1 MKHHLSRRMSHDNV
15 YIDKYIRLIC
25 IKRLIYATKEK
36 EEKVD
41 SRVDELLKK
50 SAESPQKLT

>member
-1 MKHHLSRRMSHDNV
+1 MSHDNV